1 MHILK
6 QVLIFG
12 KFENNKLKRKIAI
25 NKQLKDNIRDH
36 FRVCI
41 CNFVSNPKTL
51 FNIGMFHDFKDS

>member
-41 CNFVSNPKTL
+41 CNFLSNPDTL
-51 FNIGMFHDFKDS
+51 FNTGMFHDFKDS